1 MFVSSGHNIYP
12 QDVEIMLERHDDIE
26 QACVVPV
33 PDEIKHTLPV
43 AFIVKRKGSR
53 LTEEEVKQYALRN
66 APPYQHP
73 RQVHFVEALP
83 TNTVGKIDRRGLE
96 LEAKKLRETA

>member
-1 MFVSSGHNIYP
+1 
-12 QDVEIMLERHDDIE
+12 ERHDDIE

-43 AFIVKRKGSR
+43 AFIVRRMGSS
-53 LTEEEVKQYALRN
+53 LSEDEVKQYALKN

-73 RQVHFVEALP
+73 RQVHFVDALP
-83 TNTVGKIDRRGLE
+83 VNTVGKIDRRRLE
-96 LEAKKLRETA
+96 QQAQKLRVAA